1 MLFSDVTNLMAH
13 GARIAR
19 KAGARVND
27 TNIAGLE
34 WLQQKS
40 KVKIL
45 GQIRYTDKAA
55 ESTFFNKAAYEYSP
69 RGGAAQDYKKLITK
83 YLKESEA

>member
-1 MLFSDVTNLMAH
+1 MYKN
-13 GARIAR
+13 
-19 KAGARVND
+19 ND

-69 RGGAAQDYKKLITK
+69 RCGAAQDYYRLDNLEHNSTRRGNNRSTRGQQQ
-83 YLKESEA
+83 YLEREA